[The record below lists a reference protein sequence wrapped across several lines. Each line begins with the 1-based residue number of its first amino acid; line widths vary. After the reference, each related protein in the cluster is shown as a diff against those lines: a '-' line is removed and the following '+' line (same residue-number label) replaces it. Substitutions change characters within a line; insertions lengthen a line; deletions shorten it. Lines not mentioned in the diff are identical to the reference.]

1 MTAAHQGVPMGRG
14 IVVSAVC
21 ALLVLQFQIPV
32 STQAGAGVVQVTPL
46 GSHAGELCF
55 ADRAIVFEDPK
66 GIRILYDPG
75 RTVDESDARL
85 GTIDV
90 VLLSHVHADHLGD
103 VRPSGG
109 GGTCAAPVFGGANAN
124 SNTASVAAAKRAA
137 VVLPRESATFLG
149 NRIRN
154 ISGVATPACATGG
167 SENET
172 IVPVPT
178 TCTAALSPG
187 AGGRLVTRS
196 GSGSLRIVA
205 VPAVHGNDIPAQ
217 YLDAPGVVAGVAA
230 SAGAAAGFVIT
241 FSNGLRAYLSGDTG
255 VTAEMDMIG
264 RLYRPQLAV
273 INVADPAVMGAEQA
287 AFAVQQYIRPLSVL
301 LTHVNEQATNGGR
314 VVAGTRAD
322 RFSRLIAGS
331 SDVVMAVSGVTR
343 SFDGEGRCVGCR

>member
-1 MTAAHQGVPMGRG
+1 MGRG

-32 STQAGAGVVQVTPL
+32 STQAGVGMVQVTPL

-85 GTIDV
+85 GNIDV

-103 VRPSGG
+103 VRPSS

-137 VVLPRESATFLG
+137 VFLPRESATFVG

-154 ISGVATPACATGG
+154 ISGAATPACATGG

-172 IVPVPT
+172 IVPVPA

-205 VPAVHGNDIPAQ
+205 VSAEHGNDIPAQ
-217 YLDAPGVVAGVAA
+217 YLDAPGVVAGVSA
-230 SAGAAAGFVIT
+230 SAGPAAGFVIT

-287 AFAVQQYIRPLSVL
+287 AFAVQQYLRPLSVL

-322 RFSRLIAGS
+322 RFSRLIGGS

>member
-1 MTAAHQGVPMGRG
+1 MGRG
-14 IVVSAVC
+14 IAAAFVC
-21 ALLVLQFQIPV
+21 AVFVWQWQSPA
-32 STQAGAGVVQVTPL
+32 STQGGAGVVQVTPL
-46 GSHAGELCF
+46 GSHDGELCS

-75 RTVDESDARL
+75 RTVDESDPRL
-85 GTIDV
+85 GAIDV

-109 GGTCAAPVFGGANAN
+109 GTCAAPTFGGANAN

-137 VVLPRESATFLG
+137 VFLPRESATFLG

-154 ISGVATPACATGG
+154 VPGTATPACATSGPD
-167 SENET
+167 NET
-172 IVPVPT
+172 IVPVAS
-178 TCTAALSPG
+178 TCTAGLSPG

-205 VPAVHGNDIPAQ
+205 VPAAHGNDIPAQ

-230 SAGAAAGFVIT
+230 WAGPAAGFVIT
-241 FSNGLRAYLSGDTG
+241 FSTGLRVYLSGDTG
-255 VTAEMDMIG
+255 VSAEMDMIG

-287 AFAVQQYIRPLSVL
+287 AFAVQQDIRPATAL

-314 VVAGTRAD
+314 VVSGTRAD
-322 RFSRLIAGS
+322 RFSRMIGGS
-331 SDVVMAVSGVTR
+331 SEVVMAVSGVTR
-343 SFDGEGRCVGCR
+343 SLDADGRCVGCR

>member
-1 MTAAHQGVPMGRG
+1 MVRG
-14 IVVSAVC
+14 IATSAVGLLFV
-21 ALLVLQFQIPV
+21 LLVQWPV
-32 STQAGAGVVQVTPL
+32 STQGGAGLVQVTPL

-75 RTVDESDARL
+75 RTVDESDPRL

-103 VRPSGG
+103 VRPSG

-137 VVLPRESATFLG
+137 VFLPRESATFLG
-149 NRIRN
+149 NRIRS
-154 ISGVATPACATGG
+154 ISGTATPACLTSGPE
-167 SENET
+167 SET

-178 TCTAALSPG
+178 TCTAGLSPG
-187 AGGRLVTRS
+187 AGGRLITRS
-196 GSGSLRIVA
+196 GSGSVRILA
-205 VPAVHGNDIPAQ
+205 VPAVHENDVPAQ
-217 YLDAPGVVAGVAA
+217 YLDAPGVVAGVSA
-230 SAGAAAGFVIT
+230 SAGPATGFVIM

-255 VTAEMDMIG
+255 VSTEMDMIG

-273 INVADPAVMGAEQA
+273 INVADPAVMGPDQA
-287 AFAVQQYIRPLSVL
+287 AFGVQQYIRPATVL

-314 VVAGTRAD
+314 VVSGTRAD

-331 SDVVMAVSGVTR
+331 SEVVMAVSGVTR
-343 SFDGEGRCVGCR
+343 SFDGDGRCTGCR